1 MPLERALMPVALA
14 PPVMRA
20 LVAVRVTRALPV
32 LVQLLAAWV
41 IRVVLERTAITV
53 LARSMVM
60 AVLPVTQE
68 THPRLVT

>member
-1 MPLERALMPVALA
+1 MPVALA
-14 PPVMRA
+14 LPVMRG
-20 LVAVRVTRALPV
+20 LVAVRVTRVLPV
-32 LVQLLAAWV
+32 LVQLLAARV
-41 IRVVLERTAITV
+41 IRVALERTAITV